1 MLLPDSRFFN
11 DLCPQDKIKMLK
23 MKVVFKRTKIT
34 LNSDHPKFGWISH
47 NHRTW
52 TLLPDWEKSSMDS
65 VEAAEQN
72 NRSA

>member
-34 LNSDHPKFGWISH
+34 LNSDHPKFG
-47 NHRTW
+47 
-52 TLLPDWEKSSMDS
+52 
-65 VEAAEQN
+65 
-72 NRSA
+72 